1 MSTPRKG
8 TVPKTSAPA
17 PSIFRLNVISNGK
30 PVKTV
35 DVKPGCCLDK
45 KAPEPPKK

>member
-1 MSTPRKG
+1 MSIPRKG
-8 TVPKTSAPA
+8 TPPKASASSA
-17 PSIFRLNVISNGK
+17 STFRLNLSLGGK

-45 KAPEPPKK
+45 KTPPSKK

>member
-1 MSTPRKG
+1 VSIPRKG
-8 TVPKTSAPA
+8 TAPKASTTS
-17 PSIFRLNVISNGK
+17 PSVFRLSLNLGGK

-45 KAPEPPKK
+45 KTPPPKK